1 MPSGGVKRLAPLT
14 VAVGA
19 VVVLVGPVWPATHAL
34 AGQLGTAI
42 PANCRAHTSFS
53 GGNDVPDDYLCAGMA
68 IEFHTGGVANSPF
81 PIWAGQWLFTDPDGQ
96 YRVGTCTFN
105 RGTHPTVAVAAQQ
118 VTQAFPNDPTGG
130 RSAYL
135 SWLYGDSADDL
146 TAAALWAVFHYYA
159 QDAAGSNR
167 SANATAPLVEH
178 LEDLQAASGRADLQA
193 RAIELDAEAARL
205 AGEWQLTLSLAADGT
220 VTATLLAG
228 TTPVVSRP
236 ITVLVSGSDL
246 SHSAIT
252 GADGTATVALPPL
265 SGTVTVAATASGPGP
280 ASVFRGVPAAPN
292 PFGAQLLV
300 TAGPPVV
307 LSAVATLDVPEATTT
322 TDSTTTTSY
331 AVTTT
336 SEATTTTTTEAATT
350 TTDAPATTTT
360 TEAATMTSSE
370 PPMMTTSTEQAT
382 TTTPPPLWPEASP
395 PTSAAAALPPSLP
408 RTGGGG
414 GNVVAYV
421 ATAFLVGGIGLSG
434 TLRRRVRPTYT

>member
-1 MPSGGVKRLAPLT
+1 MKRLALLT

-19 VVVLVGPVWPATHAL
+19 FVVLVGPVWPATPAL
-34 AGQLGTAI
+34 AGQLGTTI
-42 PANCRAHTSFS
+42 PANCRAHTSFN
-53 GGNDVPDDYLCAGMA
+53 GGNDVPGDYLCAGMS
-68 IEFHTGGVANSPF
+68 IEFHSGGVAHSPF
-81 PIWAGQWLFTDPDGQ
+81 PIWAGQWLFTDADGQ

-105 RGTHPTVAVAAQQ
+105 RGTHPSVAVASQK
-118 VTQAFPNDPTGG
+118 VTQTFPNDPTGG

-135 SWLYGDSADDL
+135 SSLYGDSADDL

-167 SANATAPLVEH
+167 SGNATAPLVEN

-193 RAIELDAEAARL
+193 RALELDAEAARL
-205 AGEWQLTLSLAADGT
+205 AGEWQLTVSLAADGT

-228 TTPVVSRP
+228 TNPVVGQP

-246 SHSAIT
+246 SHSAVT
-252 GADGTATVALPPL
+252 GADGTATVAMPLLP
-265 SGTVTVAATASGPGP
+265 GTVTVAATASAPGH

-300 TAGPPVV
+300 TAGPPVA
-307 LSAVATLDVPEATTT
+307 LSAVATLDVPGTTTTTEVTTT
-322 TDSTTTTSY
+322 TDAATTTD
-331 AVTTT
+331 AV
-336 SEATTTTTTEAATT
+336 TTTTTTEAATT
-350 TTDAPATTTT
+350 TTTEAATTTTTEAATTTTT

-370 PPMMTTSTEQAT
+370 VPMMTTSTEQT
-382 TTTPPPLWPEASP
+382 TTTTISP

-414 GNVVAYV
+414 DNAVAYI
-421 ATAFLVGGIGLSG
+421 ATTFLVGGIGLSG
-434 TLRRRVRPTYT
+434 TLRRRVRHTYT